1 MIRRAPENPEQN
13 RKSTE
18 ILTVIACL
26 WRCQPHGRTC
36 QRNCGTVC
44 SEMVGALDT
53 KEEMK

>member
-13 RKSTE
+13 RTSTE

-36 QRNCGTVC
+36 QRDCGTVC